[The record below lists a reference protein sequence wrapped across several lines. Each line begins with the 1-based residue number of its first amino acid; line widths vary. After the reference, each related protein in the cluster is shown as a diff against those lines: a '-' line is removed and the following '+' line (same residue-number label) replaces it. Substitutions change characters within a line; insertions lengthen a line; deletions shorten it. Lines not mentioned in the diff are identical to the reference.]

1 MMIKCNG
8 LINTEQIKELQGY
21 KARPMDFNYKQ
32 EEYMKLIELDW
43 DSLRYQ
49 SPNEEPVE
57 GEGTGPVDMTPQEI
71 LMSNEVEDYSE
82 EMKRETDEEMRQAMG
97 KTQIAFWDFENMS
110 GTTQVLYM
118 IGFFGLIALVAF
130 LVWKNLL
137 EPEPDFNAVRR
148 EMINM
153 KKESRGKNKKNK

>member
-1 MMIKCNG
+1 
-8 LINTEQIKELQGY
+8 
-21 KARPMDFNYKQ
+21 
-32 EEYMKLIELDW
+32 MKLIEIDW

-82 EMKRETDEEMRQAMG
+82 EMKRETDEEIRQAMG

-110 GTTQVLYM
+110 GLT
-118 IGFFGLIALVAF
+118 
-130 LVWKNLL
+130 
-137 EPEPDFNAVRR
+137 
-148 EMINM
+148 
-153 KKESRGKNKKNK
+153 

>member
-1 MMIKCNG
+1 M
-8 LINTEQIKELQGY
+8 Q
-21 KARPMDFNYKQ
+21 
-32 EEYMKLIELDW
+32 LIEIDW
-43 DSLRYQ
+43 EALKYQ

-82 EMKRETDEEMRQAMG
+82 EMKRETDEEIRQAMG

-110 GTTQVLYM
+110 TATQVLYM
-118 IGFFGLIALVAF
+118 LGFFGLIGLVAF

-137 EPEPDFNAVRR
+137 EKEPDFNAIRR
-148 EMINM
+148 EMINQ
-153 KKESRGKNKKNK
+153 KKESRGKKKNN

>member
-1 MMIKCNG
+1 
-8 LINTEQIKELQGY
+8 
-21 KARPMDFNYKQ
+21 
-32 EEYMKLIELDW
+32 MKLIEIDW

-57 GEGTGPVDMTPQEI
+57 GEGTGPVDMTSQEI

-82 EMKRETDEEMRQAMG
+82 EMKRETDEEMRQAIG

-110 GTTQVLYM
+110 VATQVLYM
-118 IGFFGLIALVAF
+118 IGFFGLLALVAF

-148 EMINM
+148 EMINL
-153 KKESRGKNKKNK
+153 KKESKGKNKKNK

>member
-82 EMKRETDEEMRQAMG
+82 EMKRENDEEMRQAMG

-137 EPEPDFNAVRR
+137 EPEPDFNAIRR
-148 EMINM
+148 EMINL
-153 KKESRGKNKKNK
+153 KKESKGKNKKNK

>member
-153 KKESRGKNKKNK
+153 KKESKGKNKKNK